1 MQPETTSRGAH
12 NYRVVARLKEGV
24 GLDRAQAEMTAV
36 AARLEQAY
44 PVSNDGKGA
53 IVVPL
58 QEQLVGDTRPTLN
71 MLAGAVALV
80 LLIACANVANLLLA
94 RASART
100 SELGVRAALGAS
112 RRRLVSQLV
121 TESALLALAAGLL
134 GLVFARWIVAALIAA
149 APPGLP
155 RARRSR
161 RSTRACSGLRSRS
174 RSSRAS
180 CSASLPALQATRVD
194 LNRSL
199 RQGGRAGALAG
210 GGSRLRAGWWWR
222 RWRSRSR
229 W

>member
-1 MQPETTSRGAH
+1 M
-12 NYRVVARLKEGV
+12 
-24 GLDRAQAEMTAV
+24 
-36 AARLEQAY
+36 
-44 PVSNDGKGA
+44 
-53 IVVPL
+53 PL

-71 MLAGAVALV
+71 LLAGAVALV

-149 APPGLP
+149 APAGLP
-155 RARRSR
+155 RLGEVGIDARVLGFALARLGR
-161 RSTRACSGLRSRS
+161 RP
-174 RSSRAS
+174 AS
-180 CSASLPALQATRVD
+180 CSASRPRCRRRGSTSTARCAKAAAPARWPAAAPV
-194 LNRSL
+194 S
-199 RQGGRAGALAG
+199 AP
-210 GGSRLRAGWWWR
+210 GWWWR